1 MQSDFRQLNKTMLGK
16 LLVAS
21 VLMFGFGFAMVPIYQ
36 KICEVTGVNVLTQ
49 RDERAEAFAKNTQVD
64 STRSIT
70 IEFDANAHGPWQ
82 FRPEVNAVRAH
93 PGELVTVY
101 YELRNRSETSV
112 TGQAIPSYAPGHAA
126 NYFKKL
132 ECFCFKQ
139 QALDAGET
147 RKFPVVFVVD
157 PQLPSD
163 VSNITL
169 SYTFFD
175 IAGTTKSSA
184 GTLSNGLPL
193 TESGSPD
200 HPAMKHVV
208 PGRRG

>member
-1 MQSDFRQLNKTMLGK
+1 
-16 LLVAS
+16 
-21 VLMFGFGFAMVPIYQ
+21 MFGFGFAMVPIYQ

-64 STRSIT
+64 SSRSIM

-82 FRPEVNAVRAH
+82 FKPEVKALTAH

-101 YELRNRSETSV
+101 YELRNRSEYAV

-157 PQLPSD
+157 PQLPTD

-175 IAGTTKSSA
+175 IAGTTKAFLESQPSMSSSGQLAPSGQA
-184 GTLSNGLPL
+184 GKAPSAP
-193 TESGSPD
+193 E
-200 HPAMKHVV
+200 
-208 PGRRG
+208 RRS